1 MATHQDAF
9 AGETRYSKQERVDEF
24 ESFNSDATDDV
35 FISHPAG
42 GRRTIELREPLLV
55 AMAQENGLDSY
66 GDASD
71 ANGSVDAI
79 FDEALCDVTELA
91 LQIVGLDGLQADL
104 YKLRALVI
112 RIARGFASFDDL
124 ATHVSQYSTTE
135 LKQFGLHPARG
146 GSTYT
151 KTAKKLKESDQFEA
165 LREACFIAVHALFW
179 NGIPIPETVREQYEL
194 SYDAGPA
201 ATDFSPGARQLALYN
216 LVEAL
221 LQTVVQNL
229 SFQRSTNKSRQ
240 LRSLIGVFAYAAHH
254 GESIENYM
262 QTAQHTF
269 DLTDAFGGSTLREH
283 IDDLTLWQ
291 IEEMF
296 DEVNQALLKHV
307 IESGVV
313 SKPVMISYDLTD
325 VQSLGL
331 NEYDETFLTDDGR
344 WRFASLSFTDSNLE
358 FAFGLR
364 LLKSEAQ
371 RARVLKIFLRNLTP
385 MVDVK
390 LFMAD
395 RGFDGREDIEACQAF
410 VPGKWVICAQD
421 DSDPSGQ
428 RSDYARLRAQ
438 LEPGRTTV
446 RPSAGYDNLNPPVK
460 LIGYSGAE
468 KGADTPA
475 PIRAFY
481 TDISLPEDDDEQ
493 EELITN
499 INFQY
504 NQRAKIESL
513 FRMAKNRFDVATDT
527 DKPARKAFYFHMS
540 VLFYNLYKIV
550 NTVPSPKHGLE
561 LNTTQKELLE
571 VLHNLALNGPSPPD
585 ALTYHRQHY

>member
-9 AGETRYSKQERVDEF
+9 AGETRHSKQERVDEF
-24 ESFNSDATDDV
+24 QTFNSDATDDI

-42 GRRTIELREPLLV
+42 GRRMIELREPLLV

-91 LQIVGLDGLQADL
+91 LQIVGLGGLQADL

-112 RIARGFASFDDL
+112 RLARDFDSFNDL

-151 KTAKKLKESDQFEA
+151 KTAKQLKESDQFEA

-179 NGIPIPETVREQYEL
+179 NGVPIPETVREQYEL
-194 SYDAGPA
+194 SYDVGPA

-254 GESIENYM
+254 GESIESYM
-262 QTAQHTF
+262 QTAQHSF

-283 IDDLTLWQ
+283 IDELTLWE
-291 IEEMF
+291 IEEMI
-296 DEVNQALLKHV
+296 DNVNQALLEYV

-325 VQSLGL
+325 IQSLGL
-331 NEYDETFLTDDGR
+331 HVYDETFLTEDGR
-344 WRFASLSFTDSNLE
+344 WRFASLSFTDPNLE
-358 FAFGLR
+358 FAFELR
-364 LLKSEAQ
+364 ILKSEAQ
-371 RARVLKIFLRNLTP
+371 RARVLKNFLRNLTS
-385 MVDVK
+385 MVDVE

-410 VPGKWVICAQD
+410 VPGNWVLCAQD
-421 DSDPSGQ
+421 DSHPRDQ
-428 RSDYARLRAQ
+428 RSDYGRLRTE

-446 RPSAGYDNLNPPVK
+446 LPSAGYNDLHPPVK
-460 LIGYSGAE
+460 LIGYSGADPE
-468 KGADTPA
+468 ADSSA

-481 TDISLPEDDDEQ
+481 TDISIPEDKDDE
-493 EELITN
+493 EELITD

-504 NQRAKIESL
+504 NQRAKIETL
-513 FRMAKNRFDVATDT
+513 FSMAKNRFDIATDT
-527 DKPARKAFYFHMS
+527 DKPPRKAFYFHMS

-561 LNTTQKELLE
+561 FDATQNELLE
-571 VLHNLALNGPSPPD
+571 VLHNLALDGPTPPD
-585 ALTYHRQHY
+585 ALAYHRNHY